1 MVVPHA
7 SHAPTPL
14 SDCSGAAAPRFGDAG
29 DVCHVE
35 GCGTRLSRYN
45 PFDVCD
51 RHQRRGVAGQVRK
64 QARREPPADC
74 DQAPDFM
81 EPAVLP
87 TREELEMAEKERRKI
102 GATKTRI
109 REYVA
114 MRDGWVGGGEISE
127 RLGIASST
135 ATSHLQDLWGAGYLE
150 RRAVEH
156 GTGYHYRARAEE
168 CEDEQTTPASSQ
180 ASAPLPQGEHTA
192 ADEAASSGLPDPV
205 PEEPPAVECTCSAS
219 APLTIVYP
227 RPSRELRILGEL
239 EDMDAGERD
248 RILAYAVSRWVV
260 DWPDRKE
267 D

>member
-1 MVVPHA
+1 MVVLHTRE
-7 SHAPTPL
+7 APVPL
-14 SDCSGAAAPRFGDAG
+14 ADCSGVPAPRFGEPL
-29 DVCHVE
+29 DVCRAE
-35 GCGTRLSRYN
+35 GCATRLSRYN
-45 PFDVCD
+45 PYDVCE
-51 RHQRRGVAGQVRK
+51 RCRERGAEVHIRKKKQVK
-64 QARREPPADC
+64 REPA
-74 DQAPDFM
+74 APLDGDPGFM
-81 EPAVLP
+81 EPAKLP
-87 TREELEMAEKERRKI
+87 SREELEMAEKERRKI

-205 PEEPPAVECTCSAS
+205 PEEPPAVECACSAS

-227 RPSRELRILGEL
+227 RPSRELRILEEL
-239 EDMDAGERD
+239 EDMDAGERE
-248 RILAYAVSRWVV
+248 RVIAYVVSRWGQ
-260 DWPDRKE
+260 P
-267 D
+267 